1 MVTRPNRG
9 SNLINLESVSKSY
22 GTTSVLDGISLGIA
36 ARERIGV
43 VGRNGGG
50 KSTLLRMITEL
61 DAPDAGRV
69 ARAAGV
75 EIAMVNQRDALTTG
89 ATIREVV
96 VGTGAEHEWASDSA
110 VREVLAGLGLGALGL
125 DTDVTRL
132 SGGERRRV
140 ALATALVKQA
150 DLLVLDEPTNH
161 LDVEGIAWLAAYL
174 VSLRRALIV
183 VTHDRWFLDAV
194 CERTWEVVDGQVR
207 QFDGGYAAYVLAR
220 AERARQAGASEA
232 RRQNLLRKE
241 LAWLRRGAPAR
252 TSKPK
257 FRIDA
262 ANALIDDE
270 PELRQ
275 PLELKALAQKRLGR
289 TVFELKDVTVTAGD
303 RVLMAHV
310 DWNVGPGDRI
320 GVIGVNGSG
329 KTHLLRVLIG
339 QQAAAAG
346 KVTIGQTVQVAYLSQ
361 ELTELPGDLRVIEA
375 VKQIRSSAELGG
387 VDMSAGQL
395 AERFGFES
403 QRQWTPVK
411 DLSGGERRRLQILR
425 LLLTQPN
432 VLVLDEPTNDLD
444 TDTLAEL
451 ESLLD
456 SWAGTLVVVSHD
468 RYLVER
474 VCDSTVAIR
483 DDGTLAALPGGIDQY
498 LAERERARA
507 AAKPAAGAAS
517 KTVDQPSAAA
527 AAAPAASTQDVRAAR
542 KELTR
547 LEREIARLDKRE
559 AQIHAEMAAQATD
572 YAAVAV
578 LDGELRDLL
587 AAKELAETAWL
598 ELAE

>member
-1 MVTRPNRG
+1 VTRPNRG

-22 GTTSVLDGISLGIA
+22 GTTSVLDGVSLGVA

-61 DAPDAGRV
+61 DPPDSGRV

-75 EIAMVNQRDALTTG
+75 EVAMVNQRDALTTG

-110 VREVLAGLGLGALGL
+110 VREVLSGLGLGALGL

-174 VSLRRALIV
+174 VGLRRALIV
-183 VTHDRWFLDAV
+183 VTHDRWFLDEV
-194 CERTWEVVDGQVR
+194 CERTWEVIDGQVR
-207 QFDGGYAAYVLAR
+207 QFDGGYAAYILAR

-275 PLELKALAQKRLGR
+275 PLELRALAQKRLGR
-289 TVFELKDVTVTAGD
+289 TVFELKDVTVTAGE
-303 RVLMAHV
+303 RVLMEHV

-339 QQAAAAG
+339 QQSAAAG

-361 ELTELPGDLRVIEA
+361 ELTELPGNLRVIEA
-375 VKQIRSSAELGG
+375 VNEIRSSAGLGG
-387 VDMSAGQL
+387 VDMSAGQV

-468 RYLVER
+468 RYLIER

-483 DDGTLAALPGGIDQY
+483 DDGTLVALPGGVDQY

-507 AAKPAAGAAS
+507 VAKPVVPA
-517 KTVDQPSAAA
+517 KTVVESVIAERPAAA
-527 AAAPAASTQDVRAAR
+527 TQDVRAAR

-559 AQIHAEMAAQATD
+559 VQIHAEMAQQSTD
-572 YAAVAV
+572 YTAVAT
-578 LDGELRDLL
+578 LDAELRELV
-587 AAKELAETAWL
+587 AAKETAETAWL